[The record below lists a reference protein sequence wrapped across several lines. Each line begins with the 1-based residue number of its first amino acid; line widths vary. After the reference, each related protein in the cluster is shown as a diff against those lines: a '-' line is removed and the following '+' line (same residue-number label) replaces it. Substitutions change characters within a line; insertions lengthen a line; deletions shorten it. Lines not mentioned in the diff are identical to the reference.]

1 MFGLT
6 SQQYKPLTKGILFLH
21 LWNILK
27 ENFPFSVVGKIH
39 YKYANIKKKIKCT
52 FRYGTEHLLFTP
64 SADKDRSPATY
75 NSLFCIVQ

>member
-39 YKYANIKKKIKCT
+39 YKYANIKKKNQMYIQIWDRTPPFHT
-52 FRYGTEHLLFTP
+52 FR
-64 SADKDRSPATY
+64 
-75 NSLFCIVQ
+75 